1 MKLSHVLAL
10 VLVVLKL
17 ERVVHGGMF
26 DGLVCKPGY
35 TLYCTDLTIDQLDLV
50 STGKFVCP
58 ACPVP
63 EPVVCPVPE
72 LVVCPVP
79 EPVVCPVPEPV
90 VCPVPEPAVCP
101 VPEPAVCPV
110 PEPTT
115 LLFKAVATIASFAM
129 IIASLVLRL
138 CRKQNAEGLHA
149 ETPPVVVTSVSSS
162 IMSIILELVQIATVT
177 KGSTKAKVAEFLNDT
192 YGDISEEAI
201 HCIYEHVATK
211 KKREATIEDPSDLL
225 SILS

>member
-72 LVVCPVP
+72 LV
-79 EPVVCPVPEPV
+79 
-90 VCPVPEPAVCP
+90 VCP

>member
-72 LVVCPVP
+72 
-79 EPVVCPVPEPV
+79 PVVCPVPEPA

>member
-72 LVVCPVP
+72 PAVCPVQ
-79 EPVVCPVPEPV
+79 
-90 VCPVPEPAVCP
+90 EPAVCP

>member
-72 LVVCPVP
+72 PA
-79 EPVVCPVPEPV
+79 

>member
-63 EPVVCPVPE
+63 EPV
-72 LVVCPVP
+72 
-79 EPVVCPVPEPV
+79 
-90 VCPVPEPAVCP
+90 VCP